1 MEEFDALMGHYI
13 QVGEHDLGIRL
24 KATAHPRAV
33 SFKTA
38 PYPGFP
44 TDLQAPMMALQCTAD
59 GTSVI
64 EETVYE
70 NRLLHVHEL
79 RKMGAQIKVEHD
91 TAVITGVEEL
101 YGANVIA
108 TDIRASCALVLAG
121 MMAHGTTILTGLHH
135 FRRGYDAL
143 DKKLVALGAKIE
155 SHEVD
160 EALIPDAL
168 KMRNYKTRLYR

>member
-1 MEEFDALMGHYI
+1 
-13 QVGEHDLGIRL
+13 
-24 KATAHPRAV
+24 
-33 SFKTA
+33 
-38 PYPGFP
+38 
-44 TDLQAPMMALQCTAD
+44 
-59 GTSVI
+59 
-64 EETVYE
+64 
-70 NRLLHVHEL
+70 
-79 RKMGAQIKVEHD
+79 MGAQIKVEHD